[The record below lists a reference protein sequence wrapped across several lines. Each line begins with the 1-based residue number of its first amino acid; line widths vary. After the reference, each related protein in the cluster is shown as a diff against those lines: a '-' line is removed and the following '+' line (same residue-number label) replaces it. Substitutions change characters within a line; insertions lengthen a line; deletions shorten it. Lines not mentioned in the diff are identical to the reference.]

1 MFSTM
6 ASLVIETVS
15 FTYQL
20 FSRPYSAKEDTLLG
34 NFKMCT
40 ISDLN
45 WTKTDEQSQKNEN

>member
-1 MFSTM
+1 M